1 MAIVGEILAGSSPK
15 RVRVAEPNL
24 DYVFIDNRDTLADV
38 VAAMLVAGQ
47 RQRSLP
53 TPAGMHWTPRWRR
66 RGPRDRS
73 PVIDLTHDRSTRSS
87 GMCRAVVEGG
97 RRCPYTRGDR
107 RRAYQRMRY
116 AARQAATAAVGEHT
130 TATVDDPSS
139 AEPSILEQ
147 RRAETTAAVDE
158 ALTALRDADRSGDPD
173 VHEAYLNAVLDHG
186 AVLRDIADQTIER
199 AYAEHRLDDAS
210 VRAETAAVAEE
221 LEQIE
226 SEWREAKKRT
236 DTYLTADGTSFVSD
250 DAAAAIDHARNT
262 YATAKQ
268 DIYRRALARSKDINE
283 QRAQLAKQVYY
294 EELSR
299 ERSFGGP
306 VVHDFVPCNIDKMT
320 RADRAM
326 FTASTAL
333 YPDEMVEHANSL
345 GDMLAKRSKARAHYS
360 AGARQRSRRTRT
372 EVFDFNDALQYGRF
386 RFNHFVDSPEEMAR
400 GGGSVRE
407 RYGADNAFVPRTAEN
422 ERKRE
427 LVAQYNEGRREQAT
441 IEYATAVPKDG
452 GEPYEVMYVIGP
464 RKRVTTEV
472 TGFAAELTFSDSS
485 SMTHELGHR
494 MEDRY
499 PEISVAT
506 KSFLRRRT
514 AGLAPERYAK
524 RELVTPDGFSDRYMG
539 KD

>member
-1 MAIVGEILAGSSPK
+1 
-15 RVRVAEPNL
+15 
-24 DYVFIDNRDTLADV
+24 
-38 VAAMLVAGQ
+38 
-47 RQRSLP
+47 
-53 TPAGMHWTPRWRR
+53 
-66 RGPRDRS
+66 
-73 PVIDLTHDRSTRSS
+73 
-87 GMCRAVVEGG
+87 MCCAVVEGG

-226 SEWREAKKRT
+226 SEWREAKKHT

-283 QRAQLAKQVYY
+283 QRAQLAN
-294 EELSR
+294 R
-299 ERSFGGP
+299 
-306 VVHDFVPCNIDKMT
+306 CTT
-320 RADRAM
+320 RNC
-326 FTASTAL
+326 
-333 YPDEMVEHANSL
+333 HAN
-345 GDMLAKRSKARAHYS
+345 AAS
-360 AGARQRSRRTRT
+360 AAPWSTTSFHATSTR
-372 EVFDFNDALQYGRF
+372 
-386 RFNHFVDSPEEMAR
+386 
-400 GGGSVRE
+400 
-407 RYGADNAFVPRTAEN
+407 
-422 ERKRE
+422 
-427 LVAQYNEGRREQAT
+427 
-441 IEYATAVPKDG
+441 
-452 GEPYEVMYVIGP
+452 
-464 RKRVTTEV
+464 
-472 TGFAAELTFSDSS
+472 
-485 SMTHELGHR
+485 
-494 MEDRY
+494 
-499 PEISVAT
+499 
-506 KSFLRRRT
+506 
-514 AGLAPERYAK
+514 
-524 RELVTPDGFSDRYMG
+524 
-539 KD
+539 